1 MAGQGSF
8 RVLEGRDLY
17 EKYIVVKQY
26 KFDPFMAIDIAE
38 QAVKLQE

>member
-1 MAGQGSF
+1 MVGQGSF

-26 KFDPFMAIDIAE
+26 KFDPYGD
-38 QAVKLQE
+38 